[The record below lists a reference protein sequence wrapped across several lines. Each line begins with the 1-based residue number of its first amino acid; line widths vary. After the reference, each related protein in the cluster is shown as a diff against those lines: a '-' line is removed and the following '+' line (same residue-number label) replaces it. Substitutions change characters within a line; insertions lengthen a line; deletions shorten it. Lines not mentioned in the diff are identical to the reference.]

1 MSAPGSRPEP
11 AGRASRFAWWSIA
24 AALVTMVLKAWAW
37 WRTGSVGLYAD
48 ALESL
53 VNLAAGGMA
62 LLVLRVAERPPD
74 EEHHYGHEK
83 AEYFASGAEGALIVM
98 AAASIAVSAV
108 SRLRSPRPVEALDA
122 GLAALIVAALVNL
135 AVGAYLLRAGRRL
148 GSVTLRANAQHL
160 LTDVW
165 TSAGVLAGLV
175 AVTFTGWQAADPL
188 VALLLAAHLGWI
200 GFRLVS
206 SAVHGL
212 MDRALSPGE
221 LSRVTDA
228 LAAVTATEEDEV
240 RYHALRTRRSG
251 PRCFVSFHVQ
261 VPGRWSVQR
270 GHDLVEA
277 MEAEIRHRLPAASV
291 FTHIEPLE
299 DPRSYRDQGLDPV
312 PVRRDRDAG
321 KRDAGFRDS
330 GPREPGSGEGGAQD
344 PDVSHIP
351 DGTQ

>member
-1 MSAPGSRPEP
+1 M
-11 AGRASRFAWWSIA
+11 
-24 AALVTMVLKAWAW
+24 ALKTWAW

-83 AEYFASGAEGALIVM
+83 AEYFASGAEGGLIVF
-98 AAASIAVSAV
+98 AAVSIAVSAV

-122 GLAALIVAALVNL
+122 GLAALIVAALINL
-135 AVGAYLLRAGRRL
+135 VVGAYLLRVGRRL

-175 AVTFTGWQAADPL
+175 AVAFTGWQAADPL
-188 VALLLAAHLGWI
+188 VALLLALHVGWI

-206 SAVHGL
+206 GAVHGL
-212 MDRALSPGE
+212 MDRALAPAE
-221 LSRVTDA
+221 LRRVTDA
-228 LAAVTATEEDEV
+228 LAAVASTEEHEV

-312 PVRRDRDAG
+312 PVPVQRDRDTG
-321 KRDAGFRDS
+321 S
-330 GPREPGSGEGGAQD
+330 GETGPGSGED
-344 PDVSHIP
+344 TDSDVSQIS
-351 DGTQ
+351 DGTP